1 MKTNAYSL
9 ATITVLCSGV
19 IIALSV
25 SYTLGNSMADMKL
38 DSDYQLNYV
47 FKINERNKKERGTK
61 NDRNHRHF
69 HLGIRRRH
77 RHPDR
82 YPLTE
87 KQRGEK
93 TMEFIVTAIIIAAAS
108 VVVTLIATR

>member
-1 MKTNAYSL
+1 M
-9 ATITVLCSGV
+9 GV
-19 IIALSV
+19 EGTER
-25 SYTLGNSMADMKL
+25 TL
-38 DSDYQLNYV
+38 
-47 FKINERNKKERGTK
+47 KIKKKEVL
-61 NDRNHRHF
+61 NHDSNHRHF
-69 HLGIRRRH
+69 HSGICRRH

-82 YPLTE
+82 HPLTE